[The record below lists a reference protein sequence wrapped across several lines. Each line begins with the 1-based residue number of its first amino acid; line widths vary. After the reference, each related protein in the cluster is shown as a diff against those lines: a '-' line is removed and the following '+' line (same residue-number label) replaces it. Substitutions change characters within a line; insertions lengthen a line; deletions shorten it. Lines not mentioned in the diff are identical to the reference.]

1 MIVYK
6 VFLKPLTHYVVSPM
20 ANLKINLFCKKLEP
34 VEYKVTLAITSAMQG
49 TFRDKIYKELGLESI
64 KSRR

>member
-1 MIVYK
+1 
-6 VFLKPLTHYVVSPM
+6 M
-20 ANLKINLFCKKLEP
+20 ANLEMNLFCEKLEP
-34 VEYKVTLAITSAMQG
+34 VGYKVTLAITVAMQG

>member
-1 MIVYK
+1 MWI
-6 VFLKPLTHYVVSPM
+6 SPM
-20 ANLKINLFCKKLEP
+20 ANLKINLFREKLEP
-34 VEYKVTLAITSAMQG
+34 VEYKVTLAITVAVQG